1 MKTGNKTQAIVLGVV
16 ATGAIGF
23 LGRTLL
29 SSFSGSQGPASR
41 PASADR
47 VASDKEQL
55 APLVSS
61 SREPRSTSIV
71 IPAVLKNDAFSNP
84 LLATKKTDSSQ
95 PETPKSI
102 SKGNGESVVP
112 IQPSES
118 EFTLP
123 PNVEPDVKPKQNTPD
138 ENSKTNRTHSE
149 SKEKAEVKL
158 KVLYQG
164 FIDAG
169 NPVAILSVNGVSTN
183 IELNSALGSD
193 IKVIFISSEKV
204 TLRFR
209 SKSVSVAIGKEV
221 QL

>member
-1 MKTGNKTQAIVLGVV
+1 MKTGNKTQAILLGVV

-23 LGRTLL
+23 LGKTLL
-29 SSFSGSQGPASR
+29 SSFGGSQGAASR
-41 PASADR
+41 PVIAERASTKKQE
-47 VASDKEQL
+47 VATQ
-55 APLVSS
+55 VST
-61 SREPRSTSIV
+61 SRESRSSNIV
-71 IPAVLKNDAFSNP
+71 IPAVLKNDAFSSP
-84 LLATKKTDSSQ
+84 LLATKKINSSQ
-95 PETPKSI
+95 PEAP
-102 SKGNGESVVP
+102 KGNREGVEP

-138 ENSKTNRTHSE
+138 ENSEINRTLSE

-169 NPVAILSVNGVSTN
+169 YPVAVLSVNGVSTN
-183 IELNSALGSD
+183 VELNSALGTD
-193 IKVIFISSEKV
+193 IKVIFISSEKI

-209 SKSVSVAIGKEV
+209 SKSVSVTIGKEV